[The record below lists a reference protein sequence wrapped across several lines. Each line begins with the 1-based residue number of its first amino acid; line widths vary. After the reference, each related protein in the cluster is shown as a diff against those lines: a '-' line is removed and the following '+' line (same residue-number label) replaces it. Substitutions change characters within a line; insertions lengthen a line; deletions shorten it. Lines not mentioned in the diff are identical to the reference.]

1 VCAFMVYF
9 GMDYVRECIV
19 KGVTDVRAITIPK
32 WIIFI
37 IIPVGSIFLTLQFFR
52 MAWGRL
58 LEIRIGR

>member
-1 VCAFMVYF
+1 
-9 GMDYVRECIV
+9 
-19 KGVTDVRAITIPK
+19 VTDVRAVTLPK

-58 LEIRIGR
+58 LETRAER